1 MRHAG
6 VRRPKPFFASRKS
19 NYNRGGE
26 ERRERHAGGRQR
38 RTRRRCASLSSVGGA
53 ASPARGSRARNR
65 PLHQS
70 SGRPSRSR
78 RYSPP
83 RRPFR
88 PDGSARGNAPQRASP
103 PRTTQANAAS
113 VNAKASGVARATSSP
128 LTLPWTPS
136 EASPL
141 RFGNGS
147 VMRPAFRT
155 PPKPGSLKDLFK
167 T

>member
-6 VRRPKPFFASRKS
+6 VRRPKLFL
-19 NYNRGGE
+19 
-26 ERRERHAGGRQR
+26 RRENPTTTAEGKNAVRDTRGASEAHPETLRQLELGRGCR
-38 RTRRRCASLSSVGGA
+38 

-83 RRPFR
+83 RPFR

-141 RFGNGS
+141 RLACNGS

-155 PPKPGSLKDLFK
+155 PETRFSQRPF
-167 T
+167 